1 VRELGAH
8 AEVRERGREPLFCH
22 IFNMC
27 ESSPLAGGQIADNR
41 WSDTGTGRETDTVR
55 AQERERERE
64 TERERDAGSSPA
76 Q

>member
-1 VRELGAH
+1 
-8 AEVRERGREPLFCH
+8 
-22 IFNMC
+22 MC

-55 AQERERERE
+55 ARKRERERE
-64 TERERDAGSSPA
+64 TERKRDAGSSPA